1 MHKDLQTNRERKN
14 RLVVYLNDDEKKIY
28 EAKYKASG
36 LLSRSAFLR
45 KLIVYGFVYKIEF
58 DSVIK
63 LNTELSRIGNNI
75 NQIAHKMNA
84 TNGVYDEDV
93 KEIKKRLSEMEE
105 LWQSLKSTLS
115 SLQ

>member
-1 MHKDLQTNRERKN
+1 MYKDTKNRQRPH
-14 RLVVYLNDDEKKIY
+14 RLVVCLNDDEKKIFD
-28 EAKYKASG
+28 AKYNASG
-36 LLSRSAFLR
+36 LLSQSAFLR
-45 KLIVYGFVYKIEF
+45 ELIVYGFVYKIEF
-58 DSVIK
+58 EPIIK